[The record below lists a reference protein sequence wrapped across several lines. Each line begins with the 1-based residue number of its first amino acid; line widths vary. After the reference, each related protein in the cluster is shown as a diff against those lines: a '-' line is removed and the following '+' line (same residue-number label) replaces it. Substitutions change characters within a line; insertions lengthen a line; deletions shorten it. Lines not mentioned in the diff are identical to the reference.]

1 MKYAMTHEMKRA
13 MKHEVKHAMK
23 HASHARAPRG
33 FAVILALIAVGI
45 ATLIGLA
52 LAGTRDSTLATS
64 DNLAKA
70 ASARAAAAGAL
81 DVAGEML
88 NDPAVIANAEG
99 TLFEGLAVGGT
110 RVRAEINDLTTGL
123 PADEMTSA
131 VEIVVRGDA
140 SGIVQTARAVGRIN
154 RVDDS
159 LRADLD
165 CSEFALL
172 ATDQLSIQGDA
183 HVGLW
188 RASPLSVLSEAVR
201 FGAANGAA
209 SQVHVDAR
217 ATVHGCVEL
226 RHTAFAARAEDAD
239 ENLADKI
246 CPIPADIHVP
256 DAPTPASQI
265 TQNAVATLALDGLL
279 THDATTIADVRIPAR
294 AAATVRD
301 AVTLDIGGNLWL
313 DRGCRLTVEGALLVI
328 VRGNIVFDACDVEV
342 SPTGS
347 LTILALGDIT
357 AESSY
362 IGGLR
367 SDLAEGRDGSGGARY
382 DLGAA
387 RTAIFVTGDQR
398 VLFTEGSVLKGQVY
412 APHARID
419 VESRSAVYG
428 RLLGNRITLH
438 EGVALFYDPALD
450 MRRGWSNPLSG
461 VWAEDG
467 VVEPSVREVAA
478 LDSVQLTEFANACGI
493 EPDAPSVAQASIA
506 LASASAVVLAPL
518 DAGSSES
525 SASTMRRRAR
535 ERAEAALARLREIFG
550 DGDHNGRP
558 HLVSLGFDPS
568 SHGDDR

>member
-1 MKYAMTHEMKRA
+1 MKDA
-13 MKHEVKHAMK
+13 MKHTNRQRPH
-23 HASHARAPRG
+23 RG

-88 NDPAVIANAEG
+88 NDPAVIANAQG
-99 TLFEGLAVGGT
+99 TLFDGLAVGAT

-131 VEIVVRGDA
+131 VEIIVRGDA
-140 SGIVQTARAVGRIN
+140 SGIVQTARAVGRITRAN
-154 RVDDS
+154 DS

-201 FGAANGAA
+201 FGAVNGSAQ
-209 SQVHVDAR
+209 QVHVDSR

-226 RHTAFAARAEDAD
+226 RHSAFAPRAEDAD
-239 ENLADKI
+239 EDLADKI

-265 TQNAVATLALDGLL
+265 NQDAVATLALDGLL
-279 THDATTIADVRIPAR
+279 THDATAIGDVRVPAR

-301 AVTLDIGGNLWL
+301 AVTLDVGGNLWL

-347 LTILALGDIT
+347 LTILAMGDIT
-357 AESSY
+357 ADSAY

-367 SDLAEGRDGSGGARY
+367 SDMAEGRDASGGALY
-382 DLGAA
+382 DHGAS
-387 RTAIFVTGDQR
+387 RISIFVSGDQR
-398 VLFTEGSVLKGQVY
+398 VLLTQGSVLKGQVY
-412 APHARID
+412 APQARID
-419 VESRSAVYG
+419 LELRSAVYG

-450 MRRGWSNPLSG
+450 MRRGWSNRLSG
-461 VWAEDG
+461 VWSADG

-478 LDSVQLTEFANACGI
+478 LDSAELTEFAQVSGI
-493 EPDAPSVAQASIA
+493 EPDSPSVAHGAIA
-506 LASASAVVLAPL
+506 VASASAVVASPL
-518 DAGSSES
+518 DGEASES
-525 SASTMRRRAR
+525 SRSSMRRRAR
-535 ERAEAALARLREIFG
+535 ERSERAMARLREIFG
-550 DGDHNGRP
+550 DDGPHGRT
-558 HLVSLGFDPS
+558 HLVSLGFDRS
-568 SHGDDR
+568 NHGGDR